1 MKGKNVKVRY
11 VKKSNDYR
19 AVDVMRDMTIGRV
32 YNGCLPEVGEV
43 DHYGD
48 EAIYDDEVWI
58 EKDDK
63 GNKVIIQLSDGLQIV

>member
-1 MKGKNVKVRY
+1 MKGKHVKVRY

-32 YNGCLPEVGEV
+32 YNGYLPEVGEV

-48 EAIYDDEVWI
+48 EVIYDDEVWI

-63 GNKVIIQLSDGLQIV
+63 GDKVIIQLSDGLQIL